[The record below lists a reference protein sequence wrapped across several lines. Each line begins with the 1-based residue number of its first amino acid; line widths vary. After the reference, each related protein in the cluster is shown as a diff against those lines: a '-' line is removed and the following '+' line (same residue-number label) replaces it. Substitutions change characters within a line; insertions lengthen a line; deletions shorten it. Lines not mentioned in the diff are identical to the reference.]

1 MIRKTTA
8 AALVLSAVPAALAL
22 TLFSGTAQADDD
34 TPWGR
39 SVPSGAVITEDDT
52 PWGHGFTA
60 SDDDTPWGRA
70 ITLPALPNDDD
81 TPWG

>member
-1 MIRKTTA
+1 MTRKTIA
-8 AALVLSAVPAALAL
+8 AALVLSAIPAALAL
-22 TLFSGTAQADDD
+22 TLFSGAAQADDD

-39 SVPSGAVITEDDT
+39 GTTITT
-52 PWGHGFTA
+52 IT
-60 SDDDTPWGRA
+60 DDDTPWGET